1 MNYFVS
7 IIIPVYNI
15 EKYIEECVNSVLV
28 QSYKNFEVILVDD
41 GSKDRS
47 SIICDDLANL
57 DNRIKVI
64 HKKNGGL
71 SSARNA
77 GIKASKGDYI
87 AFIDGDDYWDDRDFL
102 KDVVKCLDE
111 SKADFI
117 SFGLKKYYENED
129 FIQDTKYI
137 FDRNLVDINNKKKT
151 LDYLISNNLYIS
163 SAWSKIVKRDIIMSN
178 NLFYKEG
185 ILSEDIDW
193 SARLLI
199 YADKIDVIDR
209 AAYIYRYR
217 QNSISKSLGRKNIE
231 DLIANIENSISYI
244 PKSDELKYEYMSY
257 IAFQY
262 LTLMI
267 VPNYVNEDL
276 PKEVVSKIK
285 ELKYLLRYDLNNK
298 VHKFRLI
305 EKYLGFN
312 ILNFMVKIYSKIR
325 KG

>member
-178 NLFYKEG
+178 NLFFKEG

-199 YADKIDVIDR
+199 YADKIDVIEFLIFIVGSLNDQFVG
-209 AAYIYRYR
+209 AGVLG
-217 QNSISKSLGRKNIE
+217 ISRTILLG
-231 DLIANIENSISYI
+231 ENGA
-244 PKSDELKYEYMSY
+244 E
-257 IAFQY
+257 
-262 LTLMI
+262 
-267 VPNYVNEDL
+267 VNA
-276 PKEVVSKIK
+276 V
-285 ELKYLLRYDLNNK
+285 
-298 VHKFRLI
+298 LI
-305 EKYLGFN
+305 EITVDGTDEKAVCGG
-312 ILNFMVKIYSKIR
+312 IMSRMIEQIIVKCDNDQRNVAFK
-325 KG
+325 

>member
-15 EKYIEECVNSVLV
+15 EKYIKECVTSVLV
-28 QSYKNFEVILVDD
+28 QSYKNFEILLVDD
-41 GSKDRS
+41 GSKDKS
-47 SIICDDLANL
+47 SIICDELANL
-57 DNRIKVI
+57 DNRVKVI

-77 GIKASKGDYI
+77 GIKASKGNYI
-87 AFIDGDDYWDDRDFL
+87 AFIDGDDYWDDKYFL
-102 KDVVKCLDE
+102 EGVVKCLDE

-117 SFGLKKYYENED
+117 SFGLKKYYENEN
-129 FIQDTKYI
+129 FIQDSKYI
-137 FDRNLVDINNKKKT
+137 FDRNLIDVNDKKKT

-163 SAWSKIVKRDIIMSN
+163 SAWSKIVKRDIIISN
-178 NLFYKEG
+178 NLFFREG

-209 AAYIYRYR
+209 SAYIYRYR

-231 DLIANIENSISYI
+231 DLISNIEKSILYI
-244 PKSDELKYEYMSY
+244 PKNNELKYEYMSY

-267 VPNYVNEDL
+267 VPNYVHEDL
-276 PKEVVSKIK
+276 PTETIYKIK
-285 ELKYLLRYDLNNK
+285 ELKYLLKYDLNKK

-312 ILNFMVKIYSKIR
+312 ILNFMVKVYSKIR